1 MSDGRLA
8 GKVALV
14 SGGARGI
21 GAAIVRMFTDAG
33 ARVVFGDLLEAE
45 GRALAAELGSEAA
58 RFATLDVRSAADWR
72 TIVDVA
78 GTAFG
83 PVTVLVSCAGR
94 MVVAPIEETTA
105 EQFQLA
111 VDVNLLGTFL
121 GTRAVLEPMKHSG
134 GGSIVVFSSAAG
146 LEGSPAMAAYGASKA
161 ANANFALTA
170 AMELGKYGVRVNALA
185 PGGIDTPMSN
195 MPEFDQLDKAAWYSK
210 LPVARIGQPEDVAS
224 AALFLA
230 SDESSYVTGT
240 VVRVDGGML
249 AGHAAL

>member
-1 MSDGRLA
+1 MSDARLA

-14 SGGARGI
+14 SGGARGL
-21 GAAIVRMFTDAG
+21 GAAIVRSFIDAG
-33 ARVVFGDLLEAE
+33 ARVIIGDVLESE
-45 GRALAAELGSEAA
+45 GRAVAAEFGAEAA
-58 RFATLDVRSAADWR
+58 RFTTLDVRSAPDWANV
-72 TIVDVA
+72 VDVA
-78 GTAFG
+78 GSAFG

-94 MVVAPIEETTA
+94 MVVAPIEETTV
-105 EQFQLA
+105 EQFKLA
-111 VDVNLLGTFL
+111 VEVNLLGTFL
-121 GTRAVLEPMKHSG
+121 GTRAVLEPMKRSG
-134 GGSIVVFSSAAG
+134 GGSIVVFSSSAG
-146 LEGSPAMAAYGASKA
+146 LEGAPAMAAYGASKA

-195 MPEFDQLDKAAWYSK
+195 MPEFDRLDKAAWYSK
-210 LPVARIGQPEDVAS
+210 LPIARIGQPEDVAN

-240 VVRVDGGML
+240 VMCVDGGML